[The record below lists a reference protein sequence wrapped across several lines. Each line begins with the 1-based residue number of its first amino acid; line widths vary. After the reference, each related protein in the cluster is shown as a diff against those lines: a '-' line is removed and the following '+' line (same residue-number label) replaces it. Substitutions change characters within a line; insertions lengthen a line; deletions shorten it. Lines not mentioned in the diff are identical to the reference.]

1 MQLICVPRTPMNA
14 QKCRNTFHI
23 SPMHEMPF
31 KRGLR
36 DDTDIYPFV
45 EVEAHYVDAC
55 FYK

>member
-23 SPMHEMPF
+23 SPMHEMPS